1 MGAALRALAARPRGT
16 NLPLLTQQV
25 SLESSSSMSSNTP
38 LVRIARLSS
47 GEGPT
52 LANVSELELPADPKW
67 ELSRARSVVC
77 AGLGP
82 CPGGGCGGTE
92 GGGPT
97 VGRGSHSGLTEFRW
111 ESVRPLMNMG
121 LDAPSETGEG
131 GPTLGKVPSQSRGQ
145 GVVSFISISRA
156 AGASVEGFLE
166 VAACPRAA
174 WKTASSRQVCSWPLC
189 FCYQAD
195 PGQAS
200 RGGLLR
206 PGGHGRGHWHRQG
219 PSCQACHGG
228 REDAER

>member
-1 MGAALRALAARPRGT
+1 MWSVGAALRALAARPRGT
-16 NLPLLTQQV
+16 NLPLPTQQV

-82 CPGGGCGGTE
+82 CPGRECGGTE
-92 GGGPT
+92 DGGPM

-111 ESVRPLMNMG
+111 EPVRPLMNMG
-121 LDAPSETGEG
+121 LDAPSEMGEG
-131 GPTLGKVPSQSRGQ
+131 DPTLGKVPSQSRGQ
-145 GVVSFISISRA
+145 GVVSFITISGA

-166 VAACPRAA
+166 AAA
-174 WKTASSRQVCSWPLC
+174 
-189 FCYQAD
+189 
-195 PGQAS
+195 
-200 RGGLLR
+200 
-206 PGGHGRGHWHRQG
+206 
-219 PSCQACHGG
+219 
-228 REDAER
+228 